1 MLNGALYPDI
11 NRLIIM
17 KFEPW
22 MSINLLFI
30 CLSIG
35 FLSLR
40 TEPHTQS
47 TLNAVKVSTY
57 LKIKHHLGEIYSII
71 SIDNLASETSRKLQI
86 IDTSGQKHLLKIESS
101 GTSTKLLLNEKVICS
116 NLKWAKI
123 NIDKNT
129 KVPSIILQESA
140 DKLPIIINL
149 NKQLMGQI
157 NG

>member
-1 MLNGALYPDI
+1 
-11 NRLIIM
+11 M

-40 TEPHTQS
+40 TETATKPI
-47 TLNAVKVSTY
+47 LNAVKLSTY
-57 LKIKHHLGEIYSII
+57 IHVKHHLGELYSLGTL
-71 SIDNLASETSRKLQI
+71 DGSESDPYKKLQI
-86 IDTSGQKHLLKIESS
+86 IDTSGQKHVLKIESEDS
-101 GTSTKLLLNEKVICS
+101 STKLLLNEKVICS

-123 NIDKNT
+123 SIDKKT
-129 KVPSIILQESA
+129 RVPSIILQESA

>member
-1 MLNGALYPDI
+1 
-11 NRLIIM
+11 M

-40 TEPHTQS
+40 IEPHTQS
-47 TLNAVKVSTY
+47 TLNAAKVSTY
-57 LKIKHHLGEIYSII
+57 LKIRHHLGEIYSII
-71 SIDNLASETSRKLQI
+71 STDNLESETYKKLQI
-86 IDTSGQKHLLKIESS
+86 LNNSGQKHLLKIESS
-101 GTSTKLLLNEKVICS
+101 GTSTKLLLNENVICK

-123 NIDKNT
+123 SIDKNT

-149 NKQLMGQI
+149 NKKLMGHI

>member
-11 NRLIIM
+11 NRLVIM

-47 TLNAVKVSTY
+47 TLNAAKVSTY
-57 LKIKHHLGEIYSII
+57 LKVKHHLGEIYSII
-71 SIDNLASETSRKLQI
+71 STDNLESETYRKLQI
-86 IDTSGQKHLLKIESS
+86 IDTSGQKHVLKIESTDS
-101 GTSTKLLLNEKVICS
+101 STKLLLNEKVICS

>member
-1 MLNGALYPDI
+1 
-11 NRLIIM
+11 M

-47 TLNAVKVSTY
+47 TLNAAKVSTY
-57 LKIKHHLGEIYSII
+57 LKIRHHLGKIYSII
-71 SIDNLASETSRKLQI
+71 SIDNLASETYRKLQI

-101 GTSTKLLLNEKVICS
+101 DTSTKLLLNEKVICS

-129 KVPSIILQESA
+129 KVPSIILQKSA

-149 NKQLMGQI
+149 NKKLMEHI

>member
-1 MLNGALYPDI
+1 
-11 NRLIIM
+11 M

-22 MSINLLFI
+22 ISINLLFI

-35 FLSLR
+35 FIGLR

-47 TLNAVKVSTY
+47 TLNAAKVSTF
-57 LKIKHHLGEIYSII
+57 LKIKHHLGEIYSI
-71 SIDNLASETSRKLQI
+71 SSVDNLESETYRKLQI
-86 IDTSGQKHLLKIESS
+86 INTSGQKHLLKIEST
-101 GTSTKLLLNEKVICS
+101 GTSTKLLLNENVICK

-129 KVPSIILQESA
+129 KVPSIILQKSA

-149 NKQLMGQI
+149 NKKLIGHI